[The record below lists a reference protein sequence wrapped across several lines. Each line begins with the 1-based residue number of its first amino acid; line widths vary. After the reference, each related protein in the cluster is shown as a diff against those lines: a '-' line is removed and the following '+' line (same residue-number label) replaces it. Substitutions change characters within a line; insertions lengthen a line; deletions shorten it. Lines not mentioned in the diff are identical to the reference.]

1 MRKDILEKKD
11 QILEW
16 IDQNQP
22 KAFICRRLNCKPETL
37 NSYLEK
43 MGIEYKGNMGNKG
56 LDTDDRKGMEI
67 YRRTAYVIRA

>member
-22 KAFICRRLNCKPETL
+22 KAFICRQLNCKPE
-37 NSYLEK
+37 
-43 MGIEYKGNMGNKG
+43 
-56 LDTDDRKGMEI
+56 R
-67 YRRTAYVIRA
+67 